1 MGKMENSGIWEQIQ
15 KSVQE
20 TERLMGQKKY
30 NLSMI
35 KARQTM
41 EFMVKLQC
49 DKAGIVEGAPEN
61 MIRELYEG
69 KWISKSTAEHYMQIL
84 DLGNKAT
91 KDGDNSAYN
100 ATQAHHVLTQEIYA
114 FVDADK
120 AKPRRSS
127 GSRQSATSA
136 QSSAG
141 AARKRQTA
149 TSAAA
154 SASSASRASRTGST
168 AKKSK
173 KSAGINPEDLLKLFI
188 PIALVIVLIFLI
200 KVLTPDKDPTNETTP
215 ASQITVEKQQ
225 KETDPVSETPAETEI
240 APELNITYKTTTT
253 LNVRSGPSTDTER
266 IGKFDPDKTVE
277 YLRDYDDFWAVILYN
292 GQEAYVAKEYLTPV
306 TE

>member
-1 MGKMENSGIWEQIQ
+1 MGKIENSGIWEQIQ

-61 MIRELYEG
+61 MIHELYEG

-120 AKPRRSS
+120 VKPRRSS
-127 GSRQSATSA
+127 ASRQTS
-136 QSSAG
+136 QSSG
-141 AARKRQTA
+141 GSTRKRQTA

-154 SASSASRASRTGST
+154 SASSASRASRPSGGP
-168 AKKSK
+168 KKSK
-173 KSAGINPEDLLKLFI
+173 KSSGIRQEDLLKLLI
-188 PIALVIVLIFLI
+188 PIALVIILIFLI
-200 KVLTPDKDPTNETTP
+200 KILTPDKDPTNETTP
-215 ASQITVEKQQ
+215 AAQITVEKQQ
-225 KETDPVSETPAETEI
+225 TDAAVETTPAETEI
-240 APELNITYKTTTT
+240 APEVTVTYKTTTT
-253 LNVRSGPSTDTER
+253 LNVRSSPSTDSER

-277 YLRDYDDFWAVILYN
+277 YLRDHDDFWAVILYN

>member
-1 MGKMENSGIWEQIQ
+1 MENSGIWEQIQ

-91 KDGDNSAYN
+91 KEGDNSAYN

-120 AKPRRSS
+120 VKSRRSS
-127 GSRQSATSA
+127 SVRQSVQAA
-136 QSSAG
+136 QAAGNGG

-154 SASSASRASRTGST
+154 SASSAARTSRSAGSS
-168 AKKSK
+168 KKSK
-173 KSAGINPEDLLKLFI
+173 KSSGFKQEDILKLLI

-215 ASQITVEKQQ
+215 AAQITVEKQQ
-225 KETDPVSETPAETEI
+225 TEPEETTPAETEQ
-240 APELNITYKTTTT
+240 APAVNVTYKTTTT
-253 LNVRSGPSTDTER
+253 LNVRSGPSTESER

-277 YLRDYDDFWAVILYN
+277 YLRDHDDFWAVIMYN
-292 GQEAYVAKEYLTPV
+292 GQEAYVAKEYLTAV